1 MGHMKRR
8 DFMRGAT
15 IPFTTSSA
23 NVLRGKI
30 TRGADQTSDDPSI
43 ITVMLFHPGAENV
56 IRNFPRASQ

>member
-30 TRGADQTSDDPSI
+30 TRGAD
-43 ITVMLFHPGAENV
+43 
-56 IRNFPRASQ
+56 